1 MPIRDVRLRASEP
14 MKPWWELAPLPLNVK
29 NAAKE
34 IEYFG
39 GTPLQR
45 LLPWLSKPK
54 ATPPGRPDASDDR
67 SLVLF
72 DFSETSPDADPDR
85 FARVW
90 GELNDVV
97 MGGRSEAFATIVT
110 IPKAQGGS
118 CAKLSGYVEGEGGG
132 FASVRTRDFE
142 TPLDLEAYDGVRLRV
157 RGDGRRYKLILRDT
171 DDFFALSWHAGFD
184 TVENEWVD
192 VEVPFEDLVPVLRA
206 EAVGEGSPDARA
218 FRRGRIFSIQLMFS
232 KYEMGMA
239 QLNKT
244 FASGPFAL
252 EVASVKAFARPKV
265 KEEAIVRAVRAA
277 GGAEEATKETNE
289 GGKRGGSSGASP

>member
-1 MPIRDVRLRASEP
+1 M
-14 MKPWWELAPLPLNVK
+14 
-29 NAAKE
+29 
-34 IEYFG
+34 
-39 GTPLQR
+39 
-45 LLPWLSKPK
+45 
-54 ATPPGRPDASDDR
+54 
-67 SLVLF
+67 LF

-289 GGKRGGSSGASP
+289 GGKSSASP